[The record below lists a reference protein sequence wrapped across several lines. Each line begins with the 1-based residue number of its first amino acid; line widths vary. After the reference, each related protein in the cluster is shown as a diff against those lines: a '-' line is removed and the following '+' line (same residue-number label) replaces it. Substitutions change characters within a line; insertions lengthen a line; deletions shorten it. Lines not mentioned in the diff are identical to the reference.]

1 MKKPS
6 ELPEP
11 VNNLRKIWDA
21 KKAEM
26 KFTQTE
32 AAAELGWSQ
41 GAISHYLNDI
51 TTLGPSAIIKFANFL
66 EVDPR
71 DIDPSVAEHLPN
83 TRKLVVVYDSGN
95 ANKRIDEA
103 FYVHQPE
110 DAFYVRVQPGMLQYR
125 AGLDPRPYGPKGLKW
140 FEGLGV
146 PDMYLLVCPLKSQ
159 PQPTQFLI
167 QLKNKKHF
175 DLYFSNAVPP
185 KSKIKKQ
192 LAILA
197 HLHSPRS
204 SRR

>member
-26 KFTQTE
+26 NFTQTE
-32 AAAELGWSQ
+32 AAVELGWSQ
-41 GAISHYLNDI
+41 GAISHYLTNI
-51 TTLGPSAIIKFANFL
+51 TTLGPSAVIKFANFL

-83 TRKLVVVYDSGN
+83 TRKLVVVYDSGT

-110 DAFYVRVQPGMLQYR
+110 DAFYVRVHPDMLQYR
-125 AGLDPRPYGPKGLKW
+125 AGPGP
-140 FEGLGV
+140 
-146 PDMYLLVCPLKSQ
+146 
-159 PQPTQFLI
+159 
-167 QLKNKKHF
+167 
-175 DLYFSNAVPP
+175 
-185 KSKIKKQ
+185 
-192 LAILA
+192 
-197 HLHSPRS
+197 SP
-204 SRR
+204 